1 MAIQEVDSK
10 IKQLESVEAY
20 LVEQL
25 SRTQRT
31 QQKALENLHS
41 VVQLCNKSITKD
53 NSQYQSLVIA
63 KSPSNMISKIPQI
76 TAPPVKEEGESV
88 MITQQQF

>member
-1 MAIQEVDSK
+1 MVYKEQTMAEQRENVTKQFQLAQERKLMAIQQVDSK

-31 QQKALENLHS
+31 Q
-41 VVQLCNKSITKD
+41 
-53 NSQYQSLVIA
+53 
-63 KSPSNMISKIPQI
+63 
-76 TAPPVKEEGESV
+76 
-88 MITQQQF
+88 